1 MEHTSILIIGG
12 GASGLYLASQLAKK
26 RSFILLERGD
36 RVGKKLAATGG
47 GWGNVT
53 NLRVDKTHYLSVAGE
68 SDALAAVLNAHTN
81 EDVLAFL
88 QSLGGLF
95 SADRRGR
102 VYPTGRQASAVTD
115 LFRAHLKTAGADI
128 RTGAFV
134 KNLQKRGDLF
144 VADVEQGGK
153 IMQISADN
161 VVLCAGGK
169 VAKNFGT
176 DGNSY
181 VLASGLGHSVTKTY
195 PALVQ
200 LKTDPALIKGL
211 KGIRVFDALVSAKVG
226 GERVATT
233 QGDVLFTDYG
243 ISGDA
248 AFFLSSY
255 LTAENGEKQVEIDL
269 LPNVSKQTLEACL
282 NEKLQSGGFERDE
295 LFCGILNNQV
305 GRCVMKSQKGEN
317 PALLAAAAKAF
328 TLPVLGTLG
337 FDNAQVTKGGVPLAE
352 VDERLQS
359 KKQKGLY
366 FAGEILDVDGECGGY
381 NLQWAFSSAWT
392 VANALIDND

>member
-1 MEHTSILIIGG
+1 MEHTSILIVGG
-12 GASGLYLASQLAKK
+12 GASGLYLASLLAKQ
-26 RSFILLERGD
+26 RPFILLERGD

-53 NLRVDKTHYLSVAGE
+53 NLRVNETHYFSVAGE
-68 SDALAAVLNAHTN
+68 SGVLSAVLNAHTN

-95 SADRRGR
+95 SADHRGR

-134 KNLQKRGDLF
+134 KNLQKQGELF
-144 VADVEQGGK
+144 IADVEQGGK
-153 IMQISADN
+153 TLQISADN
-161 VVLCAGGK
+161 VVICAGGK
-169 VAKNFGT
+169 AAKNFGT
-176 DGNSY
+176 DGNAY
-181 VLASGLGHSVTKTY
+181 ELAAGLGHSVTKTY

-211 KGIRVFDALVSAKVG
+211 KGIRVFDAVVTAKRNG
-226 GERVATT
+226 KQVATAK
-233 QGDVLFTDYG
+233 GDVLFTDYG

-255 LTAENGEKQVEIDL
+255 LTAESGEKQVEIDL
-269 LPNVSKQTLEACL
+269 LPSVDTQTLEKSL
-282 NEKLQSGGFERDE
+282 SEKLQSGGFERDE

-305 GRCVMKSQKGEN
+305 GRCVMKTQKGEN

-337 FDNAQVTKGGVPLAE
+337 FDNAQVTKGGIPLAE
-352 VDERLQS
+352 VDECLQS

-366 FAGEILDVDGECGGY
+366 FAGEVLDVDGECGGY
-381 NLQWAFSSAWT
+381 NLQWAFSSAWS
-392 VANALIDND
+392 VANALMKN